1 MTFDDLLAGAS
12 LFVDANPLV
21 YYFASDPLFGA
32 ACARLIARIQNQDIQ
47 AYTSTHV
54 LSEAAHKLM
63 AVEAA
68 TQLGWKSK
76 VVPHLKQQPDKVQQ
90 LTRFRQ
96 AIQQV
101 PQLGIQV
108 LAIAPALLDAG
119 ALVSQQ
125 TGLLTNDALL
135 IAVMQ
140 DHRLTHLASNDTD
153 FDRVPGITRYAPT

>member
-1 MTFDDLLAGAS
+1 MARVGNQE
-12 LFVDANPLV
+12 VR
-21 YYFASDPLFGA
+21 
-32 ACARLIARIQNQDIQ
+32 AC
-47 AYTSTHV
+47 TSTHV

-68 TQLGWKSK
+68 TQFGWTSK
-76 VVPHLKQQPDKVQQ
+76 VVQHLKQQPDKVQQ

-108 LAIAPALLDAG
+108 LAIAPALIDAG
-119 ALVSQQ
+119 TLVSQQ

-135 IAVMQ
+135 VAVMQ
-140 DHRLTHLASNDTD
+140 AHGLTNLASADTD
-153 FDRVPGITRYAPT
+153 FDRVPGITRYAPM